1 MADFVSPHSITG
13 EEIAELW
20 KTHSERFTGSLG
32 RIRDARDLLM
42 GLKRAPLPDAIASRP
57 DGDAFRVDLPQKYT
71 STMQLINK
79 LAQPDPKLRRPKTA
93 TSDLGERTASRIEKF
108 ANPAVADNFS
118 NRDNVELLTVE
129 AESCALVVPDVARF
143 VKVPSDYYEDD
154 GETIKSAYRRDE
166 KGRAY
171 DDAREDAEQEHGDAF
186 DEEKFDS
193 GFKPDE
199 KRSRAAYKR
208 HTDMA
213 RARNYPFEVR
223 LVSRQQY
230 VPLNPRIK
238 GTEVEA
244 DGVLIRTALTPSEL
258 LKQKYIV
265 PGLTVHTEPTD
276 ETEGDTASG
285 MLWKYEAWLTDQD
298 DEGYTYPYVAY
309 SVMGRATENER
320 NGFEQKAVIDLYKQC
335 GLRSNPWVLG
345 YGWRWFSVDPD
356 KRGMPYTMPFGR
368 TWLALDAF
376 LTGKAFAGWSEGM
389 LAWFMEMP
397 DSITDQAML
406 QAYNEFC
413 ANNPLVIEPFKIT
426 RTWGKMTPAVH
437 PGTNRDVTEMATILG
452 GAASS
457 EIISPLARG
466 VGDAGSAIERTVVS
480 NDTIAGVMDIRG
492 ANLAMRRQV
501 GERILEICTGV
512 ARKHKKPVLI
522 YGNTEEPTDR
532 GKDASPT
539 KAIIELKPDWLGPE
553 GQESFDLE
561 AYYPE
566 QLGDKLAEKAQLF
579 GFWESG
585 AITDEQWCTAIGVS
599 DPDRYIAELIYNKW
613 RKGDQGIQ
621 VMMADAAR
629 YLGDQELVSLFD
641 AQKSGAAG
649 PEGQPMGVLA
659 GLMPPMGPQMAMN
672 GMGGGGMPPDAQAMT
687 AIQDPAMQQSAAI
700 AGAAR
705 SLDASS
711 VGPTP
716 QEMGV

>member
-1 MADFVSPHSITG
+1 MAADFVSPHTIRG
-13 EEIAELW
+13 ELVEELW
-20 KTHSERFTGSLG
+20 RTHSARFTGSLG
-32 RIRDARDLLM
+32 RIKDARDLLM
-42 GLKRAPLPDAIASRP
+42 GLKRAPLPQVIADRP
-57 DGDAFRVDLPQKYT
+57 DGEAFRVDLPQKYT

-79 LAQPDPKLRRPKTA
+79 LASPDPKLRRPKTS
-93 TSDLGERTASRIEKF
+93 TSDMGERTASRIEKF
-108 ANPAVADNFS
+108 VNPAVDDNFS

-129 AESCALVVPDVARF
+129 AEAAAIVVPDVARWLR
-143 VKVPSDYYEDD
+143 VPSDYYEDD
-154 GETIKSAYRRDE
+154 GETIKPSYRRDDQ
-166 KGRAY
+166 GRAY
-171 DDAREDAEQEHGDAF
+171 DDAREDAEQEYGDDF
-186 DEEKFDS
+186 DEEKFDA
-193 GFKPDE
+193 GFKPSE
-199 KRSRAAYKR
+199 KRSRGAYKR
-208 HTDMA
+208 HNDMA
-213 RARNYPFEVR
+213 RARNFPFEVR
-223 LVSRQQY
+223 SLSRQQCI
-230 VPLNPRIK
+230 PINPIIR
-238 GTEVEA
+238 GTDVQV
-244 DGVLIRTALTPSEL
+244 DGLLVKTAFEPSEL
-258 LKQKYIV
+258 IRRKYRV
-265 PGLTVHTEPTD
+265 PGLTAHLEPKD
-276 ETEGDTASG
+276 DTEGDTNSG
-285 MLWKYEAWLTDQD
+285 LLWLYEAWLTDMD
-298 DEGYTYPYVAY
+298 EEGYLYPYVAY
-309 SVMGRATENER
+309 SVAGRATDNDR
-320 NGFEQKAVIDLYKQC
+320 NGFESDAVIDLHKQC
-335 GLRSNPWVLG
+335 GLRSLPVVYG

-356 KRGMPYTMPFGR
+356 KRGMPYTFPFGR
-368 TWLALDAF
+368 TWMALDAF

-397 DSITDQAML
+397 DSITDPAML

-413 ANNPLVIEPFKIT
+413 ANNPLTIEPFKIT

-466 VGDAGSAIERTVVS
+466 GGQAGSAIERTVVS

-492 ANLAMRRQV
+492 SNLSMRRRV
-501 GERILEICTGV
+501 GEIITEISCGV
-512 ARKHKKPVLI
+512 ARKHGKPVLI
-522 YGNTEEPTDR
+522 YGNTETPTDR

-579 GFWESG
+579 GFWKEG

-649 PEGQPMGVLA
+649 PDGQPMGVLA
-659 GLMPPMGPQMAMN
+659 GMTPPMGPQMMN
-672 GMGGGGMPPDAQAMT
+672 GAGGMPPAAQAMT
-687 AIQDPAMQQSAAI
+687 AMQDPAMSQAAAI

-705 SLDASS
+705 SLDAAS

-716 QEMGV
+716 QEVMG